1 LRKGR
6 DPMSKPTKISEQGPV
21 AGRVIAPESRGIA
34 TMADPRK
41 QVLIPDVVVARERY
55 CVHPHTLRRWDKNP
69 ALGFPPPV
77 YLNGRRYR
85 EAEKL
90 DVWDRKN
97 SREAATRRAGLTPP
111 APEAA

>member
-1 LRKGR
+1 
-6 DPMSKPTKISEQGPV
+6 
-21 AGRVIAPESRGIA
+21 
-34 TMADPRK
+34 MADPRK

-90 DVWDRKN
+90 DNWDRKN